1 MVDLPASIGKPREMR
16 VLELEEN
23 KLSGS
28 IPNALFELSDIE
40 TLMLQSNQLTGSI
53 PTLIG
58 LFVNAIVI
66 GLNHNNIKGTIP
78 AELTDL
84 KNLQRVHLHQNELT
98 GIAPKI
104 GIESF
109 ITDCGQPSYLLSSP
123 LKCDSCTMCCNSER
137 QCRENKSTSLVFI
150 AGGLVSS
157 LLPIM
162 IIMLE

>member
-1 MVDLPASIGKPREMR
+1 MKMR
-16 VLELEEN
+16 VIELQEN

-28 IPNALFELSDIE
+28 IPNTLFDLSHIE

-58 LFVNAIVI
+58 LVINATVI

-78 AELTDL
+78 AELTGL

-98 GIAPKI
+98 GTAPNI

-137 QCRENKSTSLVFI
+137 KCQKFTTTKVSTVFI
-150 AGGLVSS
+150 AFLVSI

-162 IIMLE
+162 IVI